1 MSNSLIKV
9 FGVGGGGCNAV
20 NHMYRQGIRQVDFI
34 VANTDYQ
41 ALDDSPVKVKIQ
53 LGKKLT
59 DGRGA
64 GNQPEQGKLSAIE
77 DLQEIKGALGNG
89 TKMLFITAGM
99 GGGTGTGAAPVVAAL
114 AREMN
119 ILTVGI
125 VSLPFRFEGQKRMN
139 QALNG
144 IEALKEH
151 VDSLLIINNEKLRE
165 IYGDLTLTDAFIKA
179 DNVLTMAA
187 RGIAEIITVHGYINV
202 DFADVETVMRNSGM
216 SLMGSARAMGEQRAM
231 IAVQDALRSPLLNNN
246 NIFGA
251 SNILMNITSGIEEV
265 TMSEIGI
272 INDYVQESAGS
283 NATIIW
289 GNGQDASL
297 DEDLQ
302 VTVIATGFDQEVIPE
317 LLRRQAKQPEVIRL
331 SHSNPEFH
339 KKDVK
344 KAVQSVG
351 KSTIQLQSVSAE
363 SGSGNEKGLSE
374 RSSSATQRSETASS
388 FQKAYAHSNPLD
400 EFEQIPAYV
409 RKGLRL
415 ENTTSLEKNN
425 ISRYSLSE
433 EDDGNIVLR
442 KNSWLHDQVD

>member
-20 NHMYRQGIRQVDFI
+20 NHMFRQGIREVDFI

-41 ALDDSPVKVKIQ
+41 ALSDSPVKVKVQ

-59 DGRGA
+59 EGRGA
-64 GNQPEQGKLSAIE
+64 GNQPERGKQSAIE
-77 DLQEIKGALGNG
+77 DLDEIRRLLSAG
-89 TKMLFITAGM
+89 TKMLFVTAGM
-99 GGGTGTGAAPVVAAL
+99 GGGTGTGAAPIIAQL
-114 AREMN
+114 ARELN

-144 IEALKEH
+144 IEALKEQ

-165 IYGDLTLTDAFIKA
+165 IYGDLTLSDAFIKA

-216 SLMGSARAMGEQRAM
+216 SLMGSARASGEGRAM
-231 IAVQDALRSPLLNNN
+231 SAVQNALRSPLLNNN

-251 SNILMNITSGIEEV
+251 SNILMNITSGSDEV
-265 TMSEIGI
+265 TMSEIGL

-289 GNGQDASL
+289 GNGQDA
-297 DEDLQ
+297 DLGDDIQ
-302 VTVIATGFDQEVIPE
+302 VTVIATGFDQTIIPE
-317 LLRRQAKQPEVIRL
+317 LSRRKNQEPEVVRLSQITPQSQKKELKKTVQSAPKASIQLHGVSSRTAPVESSRSERIQSSSKTTGATESFRQAWE
-331 SHSNPEFH
+331 
-339 KKDVK
+339 
-344 KAVQSVG
+344 
-351 KSTIQLQSVSAE
+351 KSE
-363 SGSGNEKGLSE
+363 SLE
-374 RSSSATQRSETASS
+374 
-388 FQKAYAHSNPLD
+388 
-400 EFEQIPAYV
+400 EFEQIPAYI
-409 RKGLRL
+409 RKGLHL
-415 ENTTSLEKNN
+415 ENNTSQEKNN
-425 ISRYSLSE
+425 VSRYSLTE
-433 EDDGNIVLR
+433 EENGQVVLR